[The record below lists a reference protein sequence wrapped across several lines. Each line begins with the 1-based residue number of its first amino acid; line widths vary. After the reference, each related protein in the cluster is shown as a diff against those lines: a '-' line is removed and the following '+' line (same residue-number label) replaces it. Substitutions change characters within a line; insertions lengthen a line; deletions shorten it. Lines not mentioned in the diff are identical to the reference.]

1 LRACEIALIAA
12 LLATPAMA
20 APARIDPG
28 PVVAAERAFAADGLK
43 LGIKQSFLKHSADQA
58 ILFQPD
64 PVNTHESFKAA
75 PDDQGGPPLA
85 WWPLRAGIARS
96 GDLGFT
102 TGPYTYDGKPG
113 GYYFTVWKKQADG
126 AWKWIYDGGPP
137 SDMTQA
143 APQGSQP
150 TYLPVS
156 TAKGKYPEA
165 AFAEVKA
172 AEAALATAA
181 RTDVKAAYL
190 KVLSPDARV
199 VGSRAAPVDTPAG
212 QAAELS
218 TRAAQIVFGP
228 LGGEASKAGDLAWTY
243 GDAAWTNDG
252 KPGRGHYVRV
262 WQLRKAGWVLVYDV
276 ILRAPPKA

>member
-1 LRACEIALIAA
+1 MKASSALALA
-12 LLATPAMA
+12 LLATPALA
-20 APARIDPG
+20 GPAKVDPA
-28 PVVAAERAFAADGLK
+28 PVVAAERAFAADGLT
-43 LGIKQSFLKHSADQA
+43 LGIKRSFLKHAAADA

-64 PVNTHESFKAA
+64 PVRTHEVYGKA

-85 WWPLRAGIARS
+85 WWPLHAGIARS

-102 TGPYTYDGKPG
+102 TGPFTYDGKPG

-126 AWKWIYDGGPP
+126 SWKWIYDGGPP
-137 SDMTQA
+137 SDMTTA

-156 TAKGKYPEA
+156 TARGKYPEA
-165 AFAEVKA
+165 AFADVKA
-172 AEAALATAA
+172 AEARLAMAA
-181 RTDVKAAYL
+181 KTDLKAAYL
-190 KVLSPDARV
+190 KVLAPDARV
-199 VGSRAAPVDTPAG
+199 VGSRTAPVDTPAG
-212 QAAELS
+212 QASELA
-218 TRAAQIVFGP
+218 TRPAQIAFRP

-243 GDAAWTNDG
+243 GDAAWTKDD

-262 WQLRKAGWVLVYDV
+262 WQLRKAGWALVYDV